1 MANLFESLPSEF
13 VSKTEFFDY
22 KTPVTQTLDKVKKL
36 GAVVILKNGE
46 YYGVVDDRSIFRTRT
61 LKPLNFSKSFSIGK
75 FARKLPV
82 LDSSTS
88 LNRLIGYFHEFSAK
102 AFPYQEGKRITGV
115 VKREVAL
122 STILSLHII
131 SKVKVSDAMS
141 TPVIAIDSK
150 ANVAQAA
157 STMEK
162 NRIARLI
169 VLDAGRLVGL
179 ISMRDILDNLTNP
192 QQRPPQFKSSSFSLS
207 NVPVQNIMRAPVYII
222 DYGMPTDSAIRQLL
236 ENRISSLVV
245 TRNNRPVGIIS
256 VRDIIEAAAATTA
269 KVQSRVMISGLD
281 SYTKEYEESMQTS
294 INALI
299 DKINKFEKLTVDY
312 VSLNV
317 KWSRERN
324 YEMKARLALQK
335 KGAIFVHVTGYN
347 LESTLS
353 DLIEKIYKRIK
364 ERKEFSVSMKREAYR
379 YYGE

>member
-13 VSKTEFFDY
+13 VSKSVFFDY
-22 KTPVTQTLDKVKKL
+22 KTPVTQTLEKVKKL

-46 YYGVVDDRSIFRTRT
+46 YYGVVDERSIFRTRT

-82 LDSSTS
+82 LDSGTS
-88 LNRLIGYFHEFSAK
+88 LNRLISYFHEFSAK
-102 AFPYQEGKRITGV
+102 ALPYQEGKRITGI

-131 SKVKVSDAMS
+131 SKIKVGDIMS
-141 TPVIAIDSK
+141 TPVIAIDAK

-157 STMEK
+157 SSMEK
-162 NRIARLI
+162 NKIARLV
-169 VLDAGRLVGL
+169 VLDTERLAGL

-192 QQRPPQFKSSSFSLS
+192 QQRPPAFRSSSFSLS
-207 NVPVQNIMRAPVYII
+207 NVPVKNIMRTPVYTI
-222 DYGMPTDSAIRQLL
+222 DYGMPADSAIRQLL
-236 ENRISSLVV
+236 ENKISSLVV
-245 TRNNRPVGIIS
+245 TRNNKPVGIIS

-269 KVQSRVMISGLD
+269 KVESRVMISGLD
-281 SYTKEYEESMQTS
+281 SYTKEYEDSMQNS
-294 INALI
+294 INALV
-299 DKINKFEKLTVDY
+299 DKINRFEKISVDY

-317 KWSRERN
+317 KRSRERN

-335 KGAIFVHVTGYN
+335 KGTIFVHVTGYN

-353 DLIEKIYKRIK
+353 DLIEKIYKRITEK
-364 ERKEFSVSMKREAYR
+364 KDFDVTVKREAYK

>member
-317 KWSRERN
+317 KRSRERN